1 MASLSPH
8 EFAKKWQDSRLK
20 ERSGSQEHFTDLCRM
35 LGHATPG
42 QADPEGRFF
51 TFEKDA
57 AKHGGG
63 EGWADVWYKD
73 HFAWE
78 YKGKHANLDAAYDQ
92 PHYVRAVRRKVSKWD
107 YAYNGGCSLIS
118 PQVANSEML
127 PPLHFSTT

>member
-92 PHYVRAVRRKVSKWD
+92 RLKYKEHLQIVELLIALRT
-107 YAYNGGCSLIS
+107 GGS
-118 PQVANSEML
+118 AKGK
-127 PPLHFSTT
+127 